1 MYTFVISMY
10 LLAVKLAA
18 LFGNKKARDMVKGH
32 KEVFKVL
39 KEKIAP
45 HESYLWFHAASL
57 GEFEQGR
64 PLMERIRKEH
74 PSYKILLTFFSPS
87 GYRVRCNYKGAD
99 VVCYLPFDTP
109 FNVRRFLNLAHPKM
123 AFFIKYE
130 FWQNY
135 LKGLKRRHIPVY
147 SISSIF
153 NDKQVFFRWYGGT
166 YHKVLKIFTHLF
178 VQDENSKRLLAS
190 IDVNRVSVVGDTRFD
205 RVLQIC
211 GEAKDLPL
219 VKEFCG
225 DAPVFVAG
233 SSWGPDEAV
242 YMPYFNAHKEWKLVI
257 ASHEVDEQRIKNIEG
272 QVEGGCVRYSTAC
285 EGHMGEARCLVIDC
299 FGLLSSIYR
308 YGRVAYV
315 GGGFGKGIHNL
326 PEAAVYG
333 LPVFFG
339 PNNSRFKEAGELKE
353 CGGGFEV
360 TTPAQ
365 FEAVMDT
372 LATDP
377 QKLAASGTA
386 AGNYIKGLSGAVDA
400 IMKEIKF

>member
-1 MYTFVISMY
+1 MYTVVISLY

-39 KEKIAP
+39 KERIKP
-45 HESYLWFHAASL
+45 QESYLWFHAASL

-64 PLMERIRKEH
+64 PLMERIREKY

-135 LKGLKRRHIPVY
+135 LKGLKRLSIPVY

-153 NDKQVFFRWYGGT
+153 NEKQVFFRWYGGT

-178 VQDENSKRLLAS
+178 VQDENSKRLLAT
-190 IDVNRVSVVGDTRFD
+190 IDVSRVSVVGDTRFD

-211 GEAKDLPL
+211 GESKELPV
-219 VKEFCG
+219 VKAFCS
-225 DAPVFVAG
+225 DAPVFVVG

-242 YMPYFNAHKEWKLVI
+242 YLPYFNKHKEWKLVI
-257 ASHEVDEQRIKNIEG
+257 ASHEVDDNRIKDIENH
-272 QVEGGCVRYSTAC
+272 VEGVCVRYTMA
-285 EGHMGEARCLVIDC
+285 HADDVARARCLIIDC

-308 YGRVAYV
+308 YGRITYV

-326 PEAAVYG
+326 LEAAVYG
-333 LPVFFG
+333 VPVFFG
-339 PNNSRFKEAGELKE
+339 PNNSRFKEARELKE
-353 CGGGFEV
+353 CGGGFEI
-360 TTPAQ
+360 TTAAQ
-365 FEAVMDT
+365 FETIMDS
-372 LATDP
+372 LAANP
-377 QKLAASGTA
+377 AKLAAAGTA
-386 AGNYIKGLSGAVDA
+386 AAGYIKGLSGAVDA
-400 IMKEIKF
+400 IMKEIDF